1 MGALD
6 NQAAGILLLI
16 VELINVNGKSEAQD
30 EAQEPCP
37 RTIAGILEA
46 HRPGPLASFY
56 GSD

>member
-16 VELINVNGKSEAQD
+16 VELINVNGKSEAQ
-30 EAQEPCP
+30 EPYP
-37 RTIAGILEA
+37 RSIARLLEA
-46 HRPGPLASFY
+46 HRPGPLASFN